1 MKHFELQRDRLGKA
15 AVYGI
20 LGVLKFKSGD
30 YEASYEH
37 YSKAYEI
44 YKYLN
49 QNNEEIICLLGI
61 GNALIKLEKLDE
73 ACDLFLECS
82 AKCSDTNDIYHLLD
96 CLGNLVHIHE
106 IQQNWDVVKELYK
119 KTLEAFE
126 KLKDFKGIIISNFNL
141 GILEKQENNYQKAL
155 TYFERGTQR
164 AKQSNYSE
172 LIIKGLS
179 YIGEALFYLGNIKS
193 AKKNYLEALR
203 IAEKVNAKNATIQI
217 MVILKSFGLNEHQI
231 ENELKEF
238 ENSRNA
244 P

>member
-1 MKHFELQRDRLGKA
+1 MKHFELQKDSLGKA
-15 AVYGI
+15 ATYGI

-30 YEASYEH
+30 YKASYEN

-44 YKYLN
+44 YKDLN
-49 QNNEEIICLLGI
+49 QYNEEIICLIGM

-73 ACDLFLECS
+73 ACDIFLECS

-96 CLGNLVHIHE
+96 CLGNLIHIHE
-106 IQQNWDVVKELYK
+106 TQQNWDVVKELYK

-126 KLKDFKGIIISNFNL
+126 KMKDFKGIIISNFNL
-141 GILEKQENNYQKAL
+141 GLLEKKENNYQKAF
-155 TYFERGTQR
+155 TYFEKGTQG
-164 AKQSNYSE
+164 AKESNYSE

-193 AKKNYLEALR
+193 AKQNYLEALY
-203 IAEKVNAKNATIQI
+203 IAKKVNAKNAIIQI
-217 MVILKSFGLNEHQI
+217 KVILNSFGLNEYQI
-231 ENELKEF
+231 DNELKEL
-238 ENSRNA
+238 ENSRDS